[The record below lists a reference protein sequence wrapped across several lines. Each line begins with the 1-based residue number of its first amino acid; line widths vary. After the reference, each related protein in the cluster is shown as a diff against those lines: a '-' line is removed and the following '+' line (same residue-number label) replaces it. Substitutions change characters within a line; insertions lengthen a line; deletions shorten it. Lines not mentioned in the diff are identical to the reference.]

1 MSVMCRGVRTV
12 GNHAT
17 WEADW
22 PATPPPSPR
31 AAQTATWQ
39 ATTPQEALTAA
50 SQQVAWVQ
58 QYLSPLNG
66 GDLSLSLVDT
76 SLTTVQLYLQRASE
90 ASHIEAACN
99 AVAALLLL
107 EGIDVQ
113 CSAGHSSAVH
123 SAVLATAVANLS
135 AAERRVLRRRTGR
148 GCDVP
153 HSRHS
158 PWRRGN
164 QAVAFASR
172 GAQAFALASR

>member
-1 MSVMCRGVRTV
+1 MSVMCRGVRIV
-12 GNHAT
+12 RNHAT

-39 ATTPQEALTAA
+39 ATTPQEALAA
-50 SQQVAWVQ
+50 A
-58 QYLSPLNG
+58 L
-66 GDLSLSLVDT
+66 
-76 SLTTVQLYLQRASE
+76 QLHLQRASE

>member
-1 MSVMCRGVRTV
+1 MCVYVCVCVCVCVRV
-12 GNHAT
+12 
-17 WEADW
+17 
-22 PATPPPSPR
+22 
-31 AAQTATWQ
+31 
-39 ATTPQEALTAA
+39 
-50 SQQVAWVQ
+50 
-58 QYLSPLNG
+58 
-66 GDLSLSLVDT
+66 SLCA
-76 SLTTVQLYLQRASE
+76 RASVS
-90 ASHIEAACN
+90 ARVRACEWAWYECLMNTRIHADENN